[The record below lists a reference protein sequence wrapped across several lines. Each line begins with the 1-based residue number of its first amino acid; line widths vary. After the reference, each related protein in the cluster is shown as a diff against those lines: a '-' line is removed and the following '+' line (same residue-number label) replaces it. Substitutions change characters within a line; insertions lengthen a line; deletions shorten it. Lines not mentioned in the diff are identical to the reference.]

1 MTKAKQS
8 KARRK
13 EASSVVSF
21 LVYLML
27 LLLLLLLLLRNACI
41 LCGRVY
47 TCAERDG
54 WENSDGGKA
63 GAQDLGH
70 DIDNHNLKPV
80 I

>member
-1 MTKAKQS
+1 MARHDES

-27 LLLLLLLLLRNACI
+27 LLLLLLRIACM

-47 TCAERDG
+47 TCATCAERDG